1 MKKKEL
7 IFFITEKYVN
17 LVLDTNLDM
26 FTDPDSVTDPSK

>member
-26 FTDPDSVTDPSK
+26 FTDPDSVTEPSK

>member
-7 IFFITEKYVN
+7 MFFTEKYVN
-17 LVLDTNLDM
+17 SVLDTNLDM